1 MIHKDGNELSARFW
15 GSKIVVSVYRGIKA
29 LWFNL
34 KSCFGGGD
42 WNNDQPWDNDDGW
55 SNG

>member
-15 GSKIVVSVYRGIKA
+15 GNKIVISVYRGIKA
-29 LWFNL
+29 LWSSVR
-34 KSCFGGGD
+34 SCFGGGE

-55 SNG
+55 NNG

>member
-1 MIHKDGNELSARFW
+1 MIHKNGNELSARFW

-29 LWFNL
+29 LWCNL

-42 WNNDQPWDNDDGW
+42 WNNDQPWDNNDGW
-55 SNG
+55 NNG